1 MTKNSL
7 GKVFSFN
14 RLRYY
19 FALKGDMEEEAA
31 TIENI
36 KKGIDFKGANLWVL
50 IFAIIIASIGLNTNS
65 TAVIIGAMLISPL
78 MGPIIGIGLAVGIN
92 DMQLLGRSFRSLW
105 IATLFSILAAT
116 LYFLISPLNEVQP
129 ELLARTSPTIYD
141 VLIALTG
148 GAAGILATCTRG
160 KGSVLIGVAIATAL
174 MPPLCTVG
182 FGLATGRW
190 LFALGAF
197 YLYFINSVFI
207 SIATFAGVRLMKFHP
222 LQFTNPA
229 TAKRVRQSIIAVVLL
244 TICPAIYLTYGIV
257 KETLYTK
264 DATSFITH
272 ELDFPGTQVI
282 EKKIDYRNRTLQ
294 VVLMGDKVA
303 QPLVD
308 NAESKL
314 GNYNL
319 TGSKVTLIQGGMSGE
334 MNISSLRSMVLDDFY
349 KNSEAKIE
357 QQSRQIDSLQQKMLV
372 YTRYALLD
380 AELVNELKVLYPTVK
395 SIAMGYSLQANV
407 YTAQKDTVVL
417 AYLQCER
424 LPHAAEEEQM
434 EAWLK
439 ARTGASNLKLLIE
452 KAATVSTAIKEKK
465 R

>member
-1 MTKNSL
+1 MLLSL
-7 GKVFSFN
+7 D

-19 FALKGDMEEEAA
+19 FALKGDMEDEAT

-36 KKGIDFKGANLWVL
+36 KKGIDFKGSNLWVL

-105 IATLFSILAAT
+105 VATLFSILAAT

-182 FGLATGRW
+182 FGIATGRW

-222 LQFTNPA
+222 LQFNNPA
-229 TAKRVRQSIIAVVLL
+229 TAKRVRQSIIITVFL
-244 TICPAIYLTYGIV
+244 TLCPAVYLTYSIV

-264 DATSFITH
+264 NATTFISH
-272 ELDFPGTQVI
+272 ELNFPGTQVI
-282 EKKIDYRNRTLQ
+282 EKKINYHTRTLQ
-294 VVLMGDKVA
+294 VILMGSKVDQA
-303 QPLVD
+303 LID

-314 GNYNL
+314 NNYNL
-319 TGSKVTLIQGGMSGE
+319 TGSKVTLIQGGESGE

-357 QQSRQIDSLQQKMLV
+357 QQ
-372 YTRYALLD
+372 TRYARLD
-380 AELVNELKVLYPTVK
+380 EKLTPELKVLFPMVN
-395 SIAMGYSLQANV
+395 SIAMGYSLQTDV
-407 YTAQKDTVVL
+407 YSTRKDTLVL
-417 AYLQCER
+417 AYLQCDR
-424 LPHAAEEEQM
+424 LPHAAEEEQI
-434 EAWLK
+434 ESWLK
-439 ARTGASNLKLLIE
+439 ARTGSENLKLLVE
-452 KAATVSTAIKEKK
+452 KAPRKTTKEETKK
-465 R
+465 E